1 MILAR
6 SLAYYLV
13 LSISVGVLGLWI
25 ILISRFLSIEVV
37 DRTATNWGRLNLW
50 LQGKLCGLHYRIE
63 GLDNLPDQAC
73 IVMSKHQSAWET
85 IALRALL
92 PPAQSWVLKKE
103 LLRLPV
109 FGAGL
114 RVARSI
120 AIDRSAGRRAVLQ
133 VVNEGMQRLDEGRW
147 VIIFPEGT
155 RTAPGQR
162 RKYGL
167 GGAVLAERSG
177 APVLPI
183 AHNAGVFWRRRGVRK
198 LPGTVDVVIGQPIPS
213 RGRKASAIMKDVED
227 WIEKQQERLPGSVS
241 S

>member
-227 WIEKQQERLPGSVS
+227 WIEKQQERLPRSVS